1 MTLGVTKNKKTKK
14 IYLNKVIKNKIYNV
28 WYKMMY

>member
-14 IYLNKVIKNKIYNV
+14 IYLNKVIKNNIYNV
-28 WYKMMY
+28 WYIIK